1 MKKKLKDLTDEEID
15 SLCKK
20 YNDCTREKG
29 KPRCPLWYNSR
40 CLRGEIEKS
49 RYLQEEVL
57 L

>member
-20 YNDCTREKG
+20 YNDCTREMG

-49 RYLQEEVL
+49 RYLQEEVSL
-57 L
+57 